1 MKQITKYAALVAV
14 LPLLTVAIVGGTIDE
29 ASAISSGSQAK
40 FAEYLKTESALE
52 VKNDPSVE
60 LVDVKALPHQ
70 SDKEHRAIFKVFA
83 GDNTIRDVQ
92 ILVKSDLETI
102 HQQAIGV
109 DKSGDDRTGMIF
121 AGEYAIVTVDIK
133 VSDPNTIS
141 VELLGY
147 QTFD

>member
-1 MKQITKYAALVAV
+1 MNQKTKYAALVAV
-14 LPLLTVAIVGGTIDE
+14 LPLLMVAIVGGTIDE

-52 VKNDPSVE
+52 VKNDPSIE
-60 LVDVKALPHQ
+60 LMDVTAFPGQ
-70 SDKEHRAIFKVFA
+70 TAKEHRAIFKVFA

-92 ILVKSDLETI
+92 MLVKSDLETI
-102 HQQAIGV
+102 QQQAIGAG
-109 DKSGDDRTGMIF
+109 KSGDDNTGVIH
-121 AGEYAIVTVDIK
+121 AGGYSIVTVNIK

-141 VELLGY
+141 AELLGY